1 MQNMSNTIHKMC
13 IFRPMRNYSELVS
26 NFMMMHRIKRDCVF
40 HGCGVRGISGNRV
53 LLQGCPISLSW
64 EWSSNQTE
72 RGGGKGKG
80 EINPYQTHKTH
91 KCAHR
96 KKCIDTHA
104 NAEIHTDARFTTSL
118 LVYEIIKHRP
128 HSGAGDALK
137 EAARK
142 TTASDC
148 KRWIFQAR

>member
-1 MQNMSNTIHKMC
+1 
-13 IFRPMRNYSELVS
+13 
-26 NFMMMHRIKRDCVF
+26 MMMHRIKRNSFSLCVF

-64 EWSSNQTE
+64 EKSSNQTE

-80 EINPYQTHKTH
+80 EINPYQTSNTH

-96 KKCIDTHA
+96 YKCIYSMHA
-104 NAEIHTDARFTTSL
+104 HTNTEIHTDTRFTTSL
-118 LVYEIIKHRP
+118 LVYEIIKHGP
-128 HSGAGDALK
+128 HSGSGDALK

-142 TTASDC
+142 TTASDS
-148 KRWIFQAR
+148 KRGIFQAR